1 MADNEDG
8 TLRLREWAPGVDT
21 LCQAR
26 EAPGDCSGKSL
37 EDTSRSQGQQ
47 RHYDSW
53 CCILWKGA
61 RVGGR
66 KAVTEPGC

>member
-8 TLRLREWAPGVDT
+8 TLRFREWAPGVDT

-37 EDTSRSQGQQ
+37 EDTSRSQRQQ
-47 RHYDSW
+47 RH
-53 CCILWKGA
+53 
-61 RVGGR
+61 
-66 KAVTEPGC
+66 